1 MLFGAED
8 GGGGGHEL
16 GRLGIAGVHRRY
28 RQPPEEVGRVGAED
42 VLVDVG
48 LVDDDVPEP
57 GQEFPHRR
65 AVGPAGH
72 PGVAHVGGHDHHPG
86 PADDGIPL
94 INSHIAVDLPD
105 GLPRQPD
112 QLAGLQPA
120 SFLVVGQ
127 RLGGIENQ
135 GGGFRSG
142 FRAGR
147 DSVKGP
153 CLEHHRFARGGG
165 GGHHDI
171 LTPVQSTQGLGLV
184 QP

>member
-48 LVDDDVPEP
+48 LFDDDVPEP
-57 GQEFPHRR
+57 GQEFPHRL

-94 INSHIAVDLPD
+94 INPTSPLIFPTVSRGSPTSSQASSQ
-105 GLPRQPD
+105 RRSWS
-112 QLAGLQPA
+112 LASA
-120 SFLVVGQ
+120 LVG
-127 RLGGIENQ
+127 
-135 GGGFRSG
+135 
-142 FRAGR
+142 
-147 DSVKGP
+147 
-153 CLEHHRFARGGG
+153 
-165 GGHHDI
+165 
-171 LTPVQSTQGLGLV
+171 
-184 QP
+184 